1 VVGHVYAIPPKVVV
15 EAEFERIRLLP
26 RVVTP
31 VTLKVPPITELPK
44 RVRLPP
50 EESTLEGLKK
60 FISPVEDDPR
70 VRDCLLVVPRVPS
83 PVKYVAILPD
93 EADREA
99 VGVPPDTLSIAN
111 LEDDEDVP
119 PTAKSKVELEGE
131 RRLLFNCQ

>member
-1 VVGHVYAIPPKVVV
+1 MLLRVVV
-15 EAEFERIRLLP
+15 PANVTFSARLIIP
-26 RVVTP
+26 VV
-31 VTLKVPPITELPK
+31 
-44 RVRLPP
+44 LPP
-50 EESTLEGLKK
+50 M
-60 FISPVEDDPR
+60 VR
-70 VRDCLLVVPRVPS
+70 VWLFVVWSVPS